1 MYPPAKNT
9 GHGKDGKLLRAA
21 RLTVPLMLPGAILK
35 EARSW
40 DPMVKTQVDEDN
52 LKHMGV
58 SQEELEGLQ
67 ESPQRGTRIIGKPVF
82 SCAGTGWEGV
92 ATGSGG
98 VRGHAPSGKNIHF
111 TGATSSFRQDSTT
124 FLRR

>member
-1 MYPPAKNT
+1 
-9 GHGKDGKLLRAA
+9 
-21 RLTVPLMLPGAILK
+21 MLPGPILK

-40 DPMVKTQVDEDN
+40 DPTVKTQVDEDN

-92 ATGSGG
+92 ATGSG
-98 VRGHAPSGKNIHF
+98 VMPLQEKTFISLEQRAPLDRILLLFYGDKVIQCYVSVIKYK
-111 TGATSSFRQDSTT
+111 AY
-124 FLRR
+124 